1 MVYLI
6 KINVALILLYGFYKL
21 IFANDTFFTW
31 KRAILISI
39 YILAMLVPSLNFS
52 YWVSTNAEMTSMAS
66 SYANYVL
73 PSVTIT
79 PEKRSCHKLADHLY
93 MDLLFGC
100 CSAVIEIVM
109 AVDINLPTKKEV
121 SGNGNQRHTHLPITG
136 RPRSFLIL
144 QLDIRQSG
152 KTQQ

>member
-31 KRAILISI
+31 KRAILIGI

-79 PEKRSCHKLADHLY
+79 PEKAHATSWQTVFIWTYSCLLYTSDAAD
-93 MDLLFGC
+93 
-100 CSAVIEIVM
+100 E
-109 AVDINLPTKKEV
+109 
-121 SGNGNQRHTHLPITG
+121 
-136 RPRSFLIL
+136 
-144 QLDIRQSG
+144 
-152 KTQQ
+152 